1 MPTRTKYEQLAK
13 NVIQRARKRGAQQAE
28 VYLELGRQSSCRVRD
43 GEIQDLTEA
52 TSKGIGLRVVCDQ
65 RLGFA
70 FTSDFDPTSL
80 NQFADR
86 AVDLASAAAPHRL
99 NGLPTSEDLGTPSDV
114 GEICD
119 PKISSLQPDWKIKA
133 ALEMERA
140 GKAVD
145 PRIVAFDSVG
155 AGEQVAEV
163 IVASSEG
170 FVGGYA
176 GTYAFMYAAPV
187 ASDGTQLQTAEW
199 SDEKRFFDELE
210 SAEAIGRKAAER
222 AVRMLG
228 AKKVKSQRA
237 PVILDPTMAASFAST
252 IASAAN
258 GDAVFKKSSFFAGKL
273 AKRIAAASL
282 TLVDDGLRRRGL
294 GSSPFDGEGVPTRRT
309 AVIEKGVLGSFLYD
323 CFTARKAKTRTT
335 GNAARSYRSLPAI
348 GTNNLYLEPGSR
360 SPEEIIREVKNGFYV
375 TAMLGV
381 GANIVTGE
389 YSRGANGLWIEN
401 GELARP
407 VQEVTVAG
415 SMLQMLEDIDAVG
428 SDLRFRGATGAPTI
442 RFRELTIAGE

>member
-1 MPTRTKYEQLAK
+1 MSTRTKYEQLAK
-13 NVIQRARKRGAQQAE
+13 NVIQRARRRGAQQAE

-52 TSKGIGLRVVCDQ
+52 TSKGLGLRVVCNQ

-70 FTSDFDPTSL
+70 FTSDFDPTGL

-99 NGLPTSEDLGTPSDV
+99 NGLPNAEDLGTPSDV
-114 GEICD
+114 GELYD
-119 PKISSLQPDWKIKA
+119 PKVASLQPDWKIKA

-140 GKAVD
+140 G
-145 PRIVAFDSVG
+145 
-155 AGEQVAEV
+155 
-163 IVASSEG
+163 
-170 FVGGYA
+170 
-176 GTYAFMYAAPV
+176 
-187 ASDGTQLQTAEW
+187 
-199 SDEKRFFDELE
+199 
-210 SAEAIGRKAAER
+210 KAAER

-237 PVILDPTMAASFAST
+237 PVILDPTMAASFAAT

-258 GDAVFKKSSFFAGKL
+258 GDAVHKKSSFFAGKL
-273 AKRIAAASL
+273 AKRIASASL

-294 GSSPFDGEGVPTRRT
+294 GTSPFDGEGVATRRT

-348 GTNNLYLEPGSR
+348 GTNNLYLEPGSLG
-360 SPEEIIREVKNGFYV
+360 PEEIIRE
-375 TAMLGV
+375 
-381 GANIVTGE
+381 
-389 YSRGANGLWIEN
+389 
-401 GELARP
+401 
-407 VQEVTVAG
+407 
-415 SMLQMLEDIDAVG
+415 
-428 SDLRFRGATGAPTI
+428 
-442 RFRELTIAGE
+442 

>member
-13 NVIQRARKRGAQQAE
+13 NVIQRARRRGAQQAE

-80 NQFADR
+80 NRFADR

-114 GEICD
+114 GELYD
-119 PKISSLQPDWKIKA
+119 PRISSLQPDWKIKA
-133 ALEMERA
+133 SLEMERA

-294 GSSPFDGEGVPTRRT
+294 GTSPFDGEGVPTRRT

-323 CFTARKAKTRTT
+323 CFTARKAKTRAT

-348 GTNNLYLEPGSR
+348 GTNNLYLEPGRR

-428 SDLRFRGATGAPTI
+428 SDLTFRGATGAPTI